1 MKRKNKLPKYWLG
14 TAKPLSMGY
23 QQNRGVGDS
32 IVNTDYGE
40 SILPEVNA
48 MRKNQIP
55 NALGKFASASQYP
68 MQALQNLKTTIYPG
82 GVQLGSKLLSAG
94 AEGIIGSGMN
104 VAAANLPGT
113 GVQWVQPSLQNTL
126 AMASAPTGTVAQ
138 TTAKTALNTAGKVA
152 GALGTAYGAYNVYND
167 IANAGQ
173 HRSAGQ
179 MLETRGQ
186 DTISTEYGN
195 QYKQYRGIDAGAE
208 LGYAKQNR
216 IGKQL
221 GLAVDLM
228 GLGASVGSII
238 PGLGTLFGA
247 GLGAAAGLLGGG
259 VASLLG
265 FGDTEDETKEQLA
278 LATDQTAR
286 QNRQARAVAEDA
298 DMKSQFANRAANGKR
313 PVWTPAGLVGKKATA
328 RVSNG
333 EVIGNFQNGLV
344 TRVPGQKNNKD
355 TKLANLKDGD
365 FVISNK
371 YGLSDYAA
379 ATGDYAG
386 ALNLQEIL
394 MNGMRNS
401 KGYKC
406 GKLPKFAGGTWD
418 TVFSMIPH
426 GLSLA
431 SNIAQYNRAKAADTY
446 APDTYV
452 DNAEGSKAVNELANL
467 RYDARPYYT
476 EALRG
481 LNQANWNGRRQVALG
496 AGGRAILQNANFNQ
510 YLNNLAKINAQE
522 NEANA
527 GYRTTYANALANLG
541 ARNQQLRMQS
551 AAQKHQWMQQANAA
565 RENWMAQY
573 LKNIDTNLL
582 NMASEYMR
590 WGQYNDA
597 RAMQNKMLGL
607 YEQQVDNDTYRTR
620 RDMANLGN
628 NTSTPIT
635 RQNKIEAP
643 SMIARPS
650 DDYGYIGSIT
660 NLLNGIQTPYTLQQN
675 YKNWY
680 NPQWGGIV
688 SHKVR

>member
-23 QQNRGVGDS
+23 QQNRGVGDTLTSTTTGQS
-32 IVNTDYGE
+32 IR
-40 SILPEVNA
+40 PELNRSQV
-48 MRKNQIP
+48 P
-55 NALGKFASASQYP
+55 NAISKFASASQYP
-68 MQALQNLKTTIYPG
+68 LQMIANYTP
-82 GVQLGSKLLSAG
+82 LLS
-94 AEGIIGSGMN
+94 N
-104 VAAANLPGT
+104 TAAN
-113 GVQWVQPSLQNTL
+113 
-126 AMASAPTGTVAQ
+126 AF
-138 TTAKTALNTAGKVA
+138 KTAGQTMSTIGTTPIRQGIGRALSEVGEKAATKGTLNAF
-152 GALGTAYGAYNVYND
+152 GTAAGIVGAGYNAYNIYNN
-167 IANAGQ
+167 IANADE

-179 MLETRGQ
+179 MLGTRGV
-186 DTISTEYGN
+186 DTITTAEGN
-195 QYKQYRGIDAGAE
+195 TYKQYGAIDAGAE
-208 LGYAKQNR
+208 RAYERQQR
-216 IGKQL
+216 TGKQV
-221 GLAVDLM
+221 GLAMDSL
-228 GLGASVGSII
+228 GFGASLGGLVGGL
-238 PGLGTLFGA
+238 PGMLIGGA
-247 GLGAAAGLLGGG
+247 GGLLVGGI
-259 VASLLG
+259 ADLLG
-265 FGDTEDETKEQLA
+265 FGDNEDEIKEQLA

-394 MNGMRNS
+394 MSGMRNS

-431 SNIAQYNRAKAADTY
+431 SNIAQYNRAKTADTY

-481 LNQANWNGRRQVALG
+481 LNQTNWDSRRQVALG

-527 GYRTTYANALANLG
+527 GYRTAYANALANLG

-582 NMASEYMR
+582 NIASEYMR
-590 WGQYNDA
+590 WGQYNDSKEA
-597 RAMQNKMLGL
+597 QNKMLSL
-607 YEQQVDNDTYRTR
+607 YQQQVDNDTYKAH
-620 RDMANLGN
+620 RDIANLGN
-628 NTSTPIT
+628 NVSTPIT
-635 RQNKIEAP
+635 RQNKTEAP

-650 DDYGYIGSIT
+650 DNYGYIGSIT

-680 NPQWGGIV
+680 NPQWGGIG
-688 SHKVR
+688 SYKVR

>member
-23 QQNRGVGDS
+23 QQNRGVGDTLTSTTTGQS
-32 IVNTDYGE
+32 IQ
-40 SILPEVNA
+40 PEVNA
-48 MRKNQIP
+48 MRRSQVP
-55 NALGKFASASQYP
+55 NAISKFAGASQYP
-68 MQALQNLKTTIYPG
+68 MQVLQNLKTIPITTTTTLAPTFTSAAAASIAPTSSLANNLASMTG
-82 GVQLGSKLLSAG
+82 GKLLSGYGMQQVGQQAG
-94 AEGIIGSGMN
+94 KT
-104 VAAANLPGT
+104 VTTNLGT
-113 GVQWVQPSLQNTL
+113 QQILS
-126 AMASAPTGTVAQ
+126 
-138 TTAKTALNTAGKVA
+138 TAGKVA

-167 IANAGQ
+167 IANADE

-179 MLETRGQ
+179 MLGTRGV
-186 DTISTEYGN
+186 DTITTAEGN
-195 QYKQYRGIDAGAE
+195 TYKQYGAIDAGAE
-208 LGYAKQNR
+208 RAYERQQR
-216 IGKQL
+216 TGKQV
-221 GLAVDLM
+221 GLAMDSL
-228 GLGASVGSII
+228 GFGASLGGLVGGL
-238 PGLGTLFGA
+238 PGMLIGGA
-247 GLGAAAGLLGGG
+247 GGLLVGGI
-259 VASLLG
+259 ADLLG
-265 FGDTEDETKEQLA
+265 FGNNEDEVQEA
-278 LATDQTAR
+278 INLATAQTAR

-355 TKLANLKDGD
+355 TKLANLKDND

-386 ALNLQEIL
+386 ALSLQEIL

-452 DNAEGSKAVNELANL
+452 DNAEGAKAVNELANL

-481 LNQANWNGRRQVALG
+481 LNQANWDGRRQVALG

-527 GYRTTYANALANLG
+527 GYRTAYANALANLG
-541 ARNQQLRMQS
+541 ARNQQLRIQS

-565 RENWMAQY
+565 RENQMAQY

-582 NMASEYMR
+582 NMASEYMK
-590 WGQYNDA
+590 WGQYNDSKEA
-597 RAMQNKMLGL
+597 QNKMLSL
-607 YEQQVDNDTYRTR
+607 YQQQVDNDTYKTY
-620 RDMANLGN
+620 RDISNLGN
-628 NTSTPIT
+628 NTSS
-635 RQNKIEAP
+635 NN
-643 SMIARPS
+643 
-650 DDYGYIGSIT
+650 T
-660 NLLNGIQTPYTLQQN
+660 NLLKTYDFLRNMSFI
-675 YKNWY
+675 
-680 NPQWGGIV
+680 PQFGFV
-688 SHKVR
+688 KHA

>member
-23 QQNRGVGDS
+23 QQNRGVGDTLTSTTTGQS
-32 IVNTDYGE
+32 IQ
-40 SILPEVNA
+40 PEVNA
-48 MRKNQIP
+48 IRRSQVP
-55 NALGKFASASQYP
+55 NAISKFASASQYP
-68 MQALQNLKTTIYPG
+68 LQMLQNMTAYGTSAAAANAANNIGRSILQNSASSNIKSLQNLG
-82 GVQLGSKLLSAG
+82 Q
-94 AEGIIGSGMN
+94 
-104 VAAANLPGT
+104 NLTKVTPNSQ
-113 GVQWVQPSLQNTL
+113 VL
-126 AMASAPTGTVAQ
+126 
-138 TTAKTALNTAGKVA
+138 LNTAGKVA
-152 GALGTAYGAYNVYND
+152 GSLGTAYGAYNIYND
-167 IANAGQ
+167 IANEDE

-179 MLETRGQ
+179 MLGTRGV
-186 DTISTEYGN
+186 DTITTAEGN
-195 QYKQYRGIDAGAE
+195 TYKQYGAIDAGAE
-208 LGYAKQNR
+208 RAYERQQR
-216 IGKQL
+216 TGKQV
-221 GLAVDLM
+221 GLALDAA
-228 GLGASVGSII
+228 GLGASIGGFFG
-238 PGLGTLFGA
+238 PLGMGI
-247 GLGAAAGLLGGG
+247 GAAGGLLVGGI
-259 VASLLG
+259 ADLLG
-265 FGDTEDETKEQLA
+265 FGNNEDEVQEA
-278 LATDQTAR
+278 IDLATAQTAR

-355 TKLANLKDGD
+355 TKLANLKDND

-406 GKLPKFAGGTWD
+406 GKLPKFAAGTWD

-452 DNAEGSKAVNELANL
+452 DNAEGVKAVNELANL

-481 LNQANWNGRRQVALG
+481 LNQANWDGRRQVALG

-522 NEANA
+522 NEANT
-527 GYRTTYANALANLG
+527 GYRTAYANALANLG

-551 AAQKHQWMQQANAA
+551 AAQRHQWMQQANAA

-573 LKNIDTNLL
+573 RKNIDTNLL

-607 YEQQVDNDTYRTR
+607 YEQQVANDTYRAYKDT
-620 RDMANLGN
+620 AGLGN
-628 NTSTPIT
+628 
-635 RQNKIEAP
+635 
-643 SMIARPS
+643 
-650 DDYGYIGSIT
+650 T
-660 NLLNGIQTPYTLQQN
+660 NESENDMLTWYNNLPWYQQN
-675 YKNWY
+675 YYLGQSARKAEQ
-680 NPQWGGIV
+680 PRIV
-688 SHKVR
+688 

>member
-23 QQNRGVGDS
+23 QQNRGVGDTLTSTTTGQS
-32 IVNTDYGE
+32 IQ
-40 SILPEVNA
+40 PEVNA
-48 MRKNQIP
+48 IRRSQVP
-55 NALGKFASASQYP
+55 NAISKFASASQYP
-68 MQALQNLKTTIYPG
+68 LQMIANYTP
-82 GVQLGSKLLSAG
+82 LLS
-94 AEGIIGSGMN
+94 N
-104 VAAANLPGT
+104 TAAN
-113 GVQWVQPSLQNTL
+113 
-126 AMASAPTGTVAQ
+126 AF
-138 TTAKTALNTAGKVA
+138 KTAGQTMSTKGMTPIQQGIGRALSEVGEKAATKRILNMAGKAA
-152 GALGTAYGAYNVYND
+152 GVLGTAYGAYNIYND
-167 IANAGQ
+167 IANADE

-179 MLETRGQ
+179 MLGTRGV
-186 DTISTEYGN
+186 DTITTAEGN
-195 QYKQYRGIDAGAE
+195 TYKQYGAIGAGAE
-208 LGYAKQNR
+208 RAYERQQR
-216 IGKQL
+216 TGKQL
-221 GLAVDLM
+221 GLALDAA
-228 GLGASVGSII
+228 GLGASIGGFFG
-238 PGLGTLFGA
+238 PLGMGI
-247 GLGAAAGLLGGG
+247 GAAGGLLVGGI
-259 VASLLG
+259 ADLLG
-265 FGDTEDETKEQLA
+265 FGDNEDEVQEA
-278 LATDQTAR
+278 INLATDQTAR

-313 PVWTPAGLVGKKATA
+313 PVWTPAGLIGKKATA

-431 SNIAQYNRAKAADTY
+431 SNIAQYNRAKTADTY

-452 DNAEGSKAVNELANL
+452 DNAEGAKAVNELANL

-481 LNQANWNGRRQVALG
+481 LNQANWDGRRQVALG

-527 GYRTTYANALANLG
+527 GYRTAYANALANLG

-551 AAQKHQWMQQANAA
+551 AAQKHQWIQQANAA

-582 NMASEYMR
+582 NMASEYMK
-590 WGQYNDA
+590 WGQYNDSKEA
-597 RAMQNKMLGL
+597 QNKMLSL
-607 YEQQVDNDTYRTR
+607 YQQQVDNDTYKAH
-620 RDMANLGN
+620 RDTVNLGN
-628 NTSTPIT
+628 NVSTPIT
-635 RQNKIEAP
+635 RQNKTEAP

-650 DDYGYIGSIT
+650 DNYGYIGSIT

-680 NPQWGGIV
+680 NPQWGGIG
-688 SHKVR
+688 SYKVR